1 MLNVSLK
8 VKYGLSALL
17 YMSQYGGNEPIQT
30 KKIASNCEIPQ
41 QFLEQVLVIL
51 KKAELVKS
59 FRGSNGG
66 YVINKPLEDIMV
78 YDIIRIL
85 EGEKCFTD
93 GYSGCNALKEFWL
106 NVSEDLKALF
116 KVSLKVLLENKQ
128 KMEKMLDYHI

>member
-30 KKIASNCEIPQ
+30 KTIANNCEIPQ

-93 GYSGCNALKEFWL
+93 GYCGCNALKAFWM